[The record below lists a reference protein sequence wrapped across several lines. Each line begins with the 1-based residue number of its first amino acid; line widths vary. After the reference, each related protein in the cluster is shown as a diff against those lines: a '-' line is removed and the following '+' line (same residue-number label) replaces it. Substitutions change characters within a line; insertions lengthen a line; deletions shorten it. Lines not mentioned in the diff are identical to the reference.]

1 MNEFI
6 SSEDI
11 DKQNFYNECN
21 LKMDS
26 YITKEELIEI
36 ISKINFIKVKS
47 ADLELITGC
56 ICDGEKENFQL
67 LYKNIRI
74 D

>member
-1 MNEFI
+1 MNDFI
-6 SSEDI
+6 SSEEI
-11 DKQNFYNECN
+11 DKQSFYNECN
-21 LKMDS
+21 FKMDS
-26 YITKEELIEI
+26 YISKEEFIEI
-36 ISKINFIKVKS
+36 ISKINFIKIKS

-56 ICDGEKENFQL
+56 ICDGKDEKFQL